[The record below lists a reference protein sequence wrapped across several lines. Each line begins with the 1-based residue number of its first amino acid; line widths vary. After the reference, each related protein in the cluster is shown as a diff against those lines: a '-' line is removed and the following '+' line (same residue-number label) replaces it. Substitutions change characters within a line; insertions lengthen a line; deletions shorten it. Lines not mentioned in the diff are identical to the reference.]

1 MLDKKYPFVL
11 CFLKVL
17 PNNRPRIAQK
27 TKDIKVGSYFCASN
41 HQESSEFACGVWE
54 WRLTSWCVV
63 YLANFR
69 PTGCAPSGFSVCC
82 HMKRSFFNWAC
93 KAACSSLI
101 LPLKPDLA
109 ADLWLTA
116 TTSSITLLT
125 CVCGMWERKRLSVSA
140 SQQDET
146 VFKLSAVK
154 VSFLKHI
161 IRERDVTCVDELAH
175 ALVHP
180 SLITWCCAVSV
191 SDRHGVKLL
200 VFVTA
205 HLCGITS
212 LPLSDLWLL
221 VSVATCGFLFVV
233 WEHRATRAHTVCS
246 IWVFCFVFLVKAIV
260 YSSRAYR
267 NTHEADSICMVD
279 HVKWLG
285 SWLQMH
291 HRYCTTLRHVLK
303 WLLIYGL
310 HEHLT

>member
-17 PNNRPRIAQK
+17 PNNCPHIAQK
-27 TKDIKVGSYFCASN
+27 TKDIQVGSYFCASN

-125 CVCGMWERKRLSVSA
+125 CVCVWYVRAKAAECVCITAGWDCIQAVCCESVIF
-140 SQQDET
+140 E
-146 VFKLSAVK
+146 
-154 VSFLKHI
+154 
-161 IRERDVTCVDELAH
+161 
-175 ALVHP
+175 
-180 SLITWCCAVSV
+180 
-191 SDRHGVKLL
+191 
-200 VFVTA
+200 
-205 HLCGITS
+205 
-212 LPLSDLWLL
+212 
-221 VSVATCGFLFVV
+221 
-233 WEHRATRAHTVCS
+233 
-246 IWVFCFVFLVKAIV
+246 
-260 YSSRAYR
+260 AY
-267 NTHEADSICMVD
+267 N
-279 HVKWLG
+279 
-285 SWLQMH
+285 
-291 HRYCTTLRHVLK
+291 
-303 WLLIYGL
+303 
-310 HEHLT
+310 